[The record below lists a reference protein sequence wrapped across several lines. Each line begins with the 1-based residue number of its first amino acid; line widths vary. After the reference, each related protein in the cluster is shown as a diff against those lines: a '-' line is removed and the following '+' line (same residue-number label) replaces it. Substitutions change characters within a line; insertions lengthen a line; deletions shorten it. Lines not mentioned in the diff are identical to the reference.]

1 MTFGSREFSKEAKS
15 AIAVMRSLII
25 SEKGTSSLFRI
36 LGDFRKEEGH
46 PLMYK
51 DFGYRSA
58 AEFLEATGEFIL
70 REQNGEVVVFVKP
83 SEESSHIQKMIAAQK
98 TTKKPAKK
106 PAFAMTWNKTPYQTN
121 RYPGGQN
128 KFQAYPQ
135 QSKPQYYQQ
144 QSKPYYSYQQQP
156 AKTSF
161 SGATAYSQQQ
171 SAKPSYQPQQQPAK
185 TSFLG
190 FNQQQSKPA
199 TTLYQQQSAKPSYQ
213 PQQHQQQKQSKPAS
227 SYQQQ
232 QRFKNPNNPLS
243 SFFGNGYGSKAATGT
258 QSQSVVPPKPAPTP
272 KVAPPPAETPARPVN
287 STNPFHQAQTNPFVK
302 PEQPAP
308 AASAPVKMDTAPP
321 AASPKPVQPQV
332 ATPSPQ
338 VIDEQKMDTT
348 ENDAVPVV
356 RAIRQSFKAPT
367 TVPPQV
373 FTPES
378 IAQVVQVQ
386 QQNLIRQQQEVTPS
400 VEKVLQKIPLSS
412 TKRATFKW
420 DQPGATPEELL
431 FQYGQ
436 SYGCPPIYKIFEV
449 KQRFHCKVTING
461 TVYRTYP
468 TDYATELESK
478 SAVARCAI
486 EAIRRSESRQFRECD
501 DTDDAIAAKIYDL
514 LLPCQYGM
522 QLDNVPKA
530 FRDSH
535 GSLLPKHWKLIV
547 QANLTRL
554 FKTEEI
560 PNHSVIV
567 FAARTEKTP
576 LSPQAQRM
584 SANVLELPWS
594 EDEWDLFVTHPV
606 SLGEIWARLVG
617 AEYSD
622 KMGEM
627 LTEIE
632 KTMECAQ
639 RCPKASVTAGEYYL
653 VPMNDSWFRV
663 RVDALEPTGN
673 TVTVFFVDLGGTC
686 SIPMNQIYACE
697 PRFLELPGQ
706 AICFALHG
714 LQDLGDSP
722 FVESYLQDNV
732 SGKVLIG
739 QVHTRREQY
748 EAVNDDMTGYGD
760 VPISITL
767 FDTTTETV
775 NINEDL
781 MKGIRNESPER

>member
-128 KFQAYPQ
+128 KFQTYPQ

-213 PQQHQQQKQSKPAS
+213 PQQQQQQSKPAS

-243 SFFGNGYGSKAATGT
+243 SFFGNGYGNKAATGT

-272 KVAPPPAETPARPVN
+272 KVAPPSAATPARPVN

-338 VIDEQKMDTT
+338 VVDEQKMDTT

-412 TKRATFKW
+412 TKPAPFKW

-449 KQRFHCKVTING
+449 KQRFHCKVTVIFG
-461 TVYRTYP
+461 DGSP
-468 TDYATELESK
+468 S
-478 SAVARCAI
+478 
-486 EAIRRSESRQFRECD
+486 
-501 DTDDAIAAKIYDL
+501 
-514 LLPCQYGM
+514 
-522 QLDNVPKA
+522 KA
-530 FRDSH
+530 FPH
-535 GSLLPKHWKLIV
+535 
-547 QANLTRL
+547 
-554 FKTEEI
+554 
-560 PNHSVIV
+560 
-567 FAARTEKTP
+567 
-576 LSPQAQRM
+576 
-584 SANVLELPWS
+584 
-594 EDEWDLFVTHPV
+594 
-606 SLGEIWARLVG
+606 
-617 AEYSD
+617 
-622 KMGEM
+622 
-627 LTEIE
+627 
-632 KTMECAQ
+632 
-639 RCPKASVTAGEYYL
+639 
-653 VPMNDSWFRV
+653 
-663 RVDALEPTGN
+663 
-673 TVTVFFVDLGGTC
+673 
-686 SIPMNQIYACE
+686 
-697 PRFLELPGQ
+697 
-706 AICFALHG
+706 
-714 LQDLGDSP
+714 
-722 FVESYLQDNV
+722 
-732 SGKVLIG
+732 
-739 QVHTRREQY
+739 
-748 EAVNDDMTGYGD
+748 
-760 VPISITL
+760 
-767 FDTTTETV
+767 
-775 NINEDL
+775 
-781 MKGIRNESPER
+781 